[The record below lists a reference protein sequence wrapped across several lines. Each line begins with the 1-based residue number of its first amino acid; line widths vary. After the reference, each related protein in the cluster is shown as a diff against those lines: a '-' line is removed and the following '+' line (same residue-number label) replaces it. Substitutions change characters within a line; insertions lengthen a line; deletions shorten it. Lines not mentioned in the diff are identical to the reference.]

1 MTPLPLEGPPRLTT
15 ENWAAADASSDDRP
29 MQERRTKRSETR
41 EEALQYLVEAVADRS
56 EVDAVVLVDDA
67 GHIVAGTGM
76 PIEVRDLA
84 RVARPIARGEIGAI
98 DRLAE
103 GSDVMAR
110 GVRVGETTLYFAALG
125 TRVRKMTD
133 AARAVER
140 ILAA

>member
-1 MTPLPLEGPPRLTT
+1 LNAEKWTSGDR
-15 ENWAAADASSDDRP
+15 ARDDRT

-56 EVDAVVLVDDA
+56 EVDAVVLVDDT

-76 PIEVRDLA
+76 PIDVRDLA
-84 RVARPIARGEIGAI
+84 RVARPIARGDRGAI
-98 DRLAE
+98 DRLID
-103 GSDVMAR
+103 GYDVMAR
-110 GVRVGETTLYFAALG
+110 GVSVGETTLYFAALG

-140 ILAA
+140 IFALA